1 MIRFSLHQ
9 IDPDSKI
16 RRTHKFCTCRE
27 ILSQPKCSFPP
38 PEKEYQTVYEA
49 CQPSFD
55 PDAILTRFNMFHP
68 KDFTGHSLSTS
79 DIIRYHLSF
88 GKILISALCGS
99 IIAILNFAIMCLTV
113 QSAVGMTDQKKMK
126 AKFQLS
132 YNARMVVQSAWV
144 VAAFLIPQI
153 HFIAG
158 AAPVLFPKVTILYL
172 QATGK
177 LMPAG
182 EAAKASE
189 PTENETH

>member
-1 MIRFSLHQ
+1 MKLQPASR
-9 IDPDSKI
+9 K
-16 RRTHKFCTCRE
+16 E
-27 ILSQPKCSFPP
+27 ITRITIGTACCDLILVAGLFLLSQFGIG
-38 PEKEYQTVYEA
+38 T
-49 CQPSFD
+49 F
-55 PDAILTRFNMFHP
+55 
-68 KDFTGHSLSTS
+68 
-79 DIIRYHLSF
+79 SF

-99 IIAILNFAIMCLTV
+99 VIAILNFTVMCLTV
-113 QSAVGMTDQKKMK
+113 QSAVGMTDQKQMK

-172 QATGK
+172 KATGK